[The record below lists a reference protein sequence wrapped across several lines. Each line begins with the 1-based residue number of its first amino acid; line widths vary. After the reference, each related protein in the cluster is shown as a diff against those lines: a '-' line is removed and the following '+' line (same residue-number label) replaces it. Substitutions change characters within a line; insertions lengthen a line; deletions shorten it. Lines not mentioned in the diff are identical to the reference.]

1 MSAELRKIKQWLSRM
16 INVKLFL
23 FSLGTGSV
31 ITSVLKILYP
41 NVHVP
46 KYLRIFFNEILN
58 SKVDNLIQSTALMLF
73 GIAVLIILVLGT
85 CDSDSNKRLYLI
97 WMISGIICTFGLNIF
112 GFLFNVYVSLNA
124 IVWIIFTIAWLVKQ
138 LYLWVLNPSENSLA
152 KLTFLWGMIVVIL
165 GYIIKSK

>member
-46 KYLRIFFNEILN
+46 KYLKIFFNEILN

-73 GIAVLIILVLGT
+73 GIAVLIIL
-85 CDSDSNKRLYLI
+85 D
-97 WMISGIICTFGLNIF
+97 
-112 GFLFNVYVSLNA
+112 
-124 IVWIIFTIAWLVKQ
+124 
-138 LYLWVLNPSENSLA
+138 
-152 KLTFLWGMIVVIL
+152 
-165 GYIIKSK
+165 